1 MAAPMNNTQETN
13 NPGYDKIALLGL
25 FMLSLLLANSIVFF
39 KARISF
45 SDPIRLSKTGLSVSM
60 PSGHN
65 WQSEKQWKYQENIFS
80 LSCFF
85 PRGSERPT
93 AWANCRYLLS
103 AETTTPQMR
112 FEQRASAID
121 AVVTETNQTQ
131 TDTLTID
138 WARIDIPELHF
149 SMFFGTSRLPDNRQ
163 LDIEVSQIAGEGELT
178 EQIFKRIIESL
189 KFEENRLLKDGA
201 EIVAEIKSR
210 GIDSF
215 LNSQNRQA
223 YFLIKDEAKRNIG
236 FTMDMIVDSGTDGSA
251 TDDQPD
257 IRAAGQFYIRGQNSV
272 EHATFFQCS
281 NNLDQFVYKSETSSR
296 IGRIVAEIVLN
307 AADVITIRKFP
318 RTAPGAGFQT
328 QTDEKSYRLGPA
340 MIPEVFLDQL
350 LMQMLVSEK
359 KQIIVDI
366 IEATG
371 KIIPTL
377 LTAIETTEGITADED
392 AAFAF
397 ELELLD
403 GRGFSERLYLNDQKQ
418 VYKRLARQDSL
429 YILERT
435 DAENIASEF
444 PEHAGR
450 IL

>member
-1 MAAPMNNTQETN
+1 MAVPMNNTQETK

-39 KARISF
+39 KSRISF

-80 LSCFF
+80 LSSLF

-93 AWANCRYLLS
+93 AWANCQYLLS

-121 AVVTETNQTQ
+121 AVVTETNQTK

-189 KFEENRLLKDGA
+189 KFEDNRLLKDGA
-201 EIVAEIKSR
+201 EVVAEIKRR

-215 LNSQNRQA
+215 LNSQNQQA

-236 FTMDMIVDSGTDGSA
+236 FTMDMIIDSDIDGSA

-257 IRAAGQFYIRGQNSV
+257 IRAAGQFYLQGQNSV

-307 AADVITIRKFP
+307 TPDVITIRKL
-318 RTAPGAGFQT
+318 QT
-328 QTDEKSYRLGPA
+328 QTDEKSYCLGPA

-377 LTAIETTEGITADED
+377 LTEIETTEDITADKD

-403 GRGFSERLYLNDQKQ
+403 GRGFSERLYLNERKQ
-418 VYKRLARQDSL
+418 IYKRLARQDNL

-435 DAENIASEF
+435 GAENIASEF